1 MRVEKMEKRRRMKKK
16 RQSHQR
22 KRVTKKRREGMKM
35 KMRMKIMQSSPKT
48 TAQGAPPEQHKLSN
62 RKNILSSVIA
72 ITNLRSPYLYVILT
86 KNQV

>member
-1 MRVEKMEKRRRMKKK
+1 MGREKKRRRIKKK

-35 KMRMKIMQSSPKT
+35 KMKIMQSSPKT